1 MGGRRTPPT
10 PFRVDEALA
19 LADDV
24 LSRPP
29 ARPHIERPVRR
40 GELVARFALPLELC
54 LTTNFTR
61 HGQAWR
67 LAKLKNDTLLLMLS
81 QCGRAREPLA
91 GRPQVLCLRL
101 SSAEPDKYSDWAKV
115 AVDRLTNKN
124 SGLGFLR
131 DDKPSAAEIHQY
143 WEPCPPK
150 KGCVVIEVRSER

>member
-1 MGGRRTPPT
+1 MIMRAPVSSG
-10 PFRVDEALA
+10 FRVDEAFA

-29 ARPHIERPVRR
+29 ARTHIERPARR
-40 GELVARFALPLELC
+40 GSLVARFALPLSLC

-67 LAKLKNDTLLLMLS
+67 LGKLKEQTLLLMLS
-81 QCGRAREPLA
+81 QWGRAREPLP

-115 AVDRLTNKN
+115 AVDRLTTKHR
-124 SGLGFLR
+124 GLGFLR
-131 DDKPSAAEIHQY
+131 DDKPAAAEIHQW
-143 WEPCPPK
+143 WEACPPK
-150 KGCVVIEVRSER
+150 KGCVVIEVRA

>member
-1 MGGRRTPPT
+1 MSSRKPHT

-29 ARPHIERPVRR
+29 AREHIERPERR

-61 HGQAWR
+61 HGQSWR
-67 LAKLKNDTLLLMLS
+67 LGQIKNSTLLCMLV
-81 QCGRAREPLA
+81 QHGRRREPLP
-91 GRPQVLCLRL
+91 GRPQVVCLRL
-101 SSAEPDKYSDWAKV
+101 SSSEPDKYSDWAKV

-150 KGCVVIEVRSER
+150 KGCVVIEVRA